1 MQQYGEKVHSE
12 AIHICLTSY
21 MQLQR
26 HKSELCQFFMQTN
39 SFLSLLFVSENFASQ
54 LVEHSLVSILS
65 ARC

>member
-1 MQQYGEKVHSE
+1 MQQNGEKVHSE

-54 LVEHSLVSILS
+54 L
-65 ARC
+65 